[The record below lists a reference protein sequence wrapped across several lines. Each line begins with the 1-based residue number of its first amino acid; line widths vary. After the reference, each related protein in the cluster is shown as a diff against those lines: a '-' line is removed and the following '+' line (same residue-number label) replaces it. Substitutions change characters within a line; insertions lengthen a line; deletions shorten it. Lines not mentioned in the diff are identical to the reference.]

1 MKSLLTC
8 LMVALGSL
16 TSFGGLEE
24 TIDFGDVDE
33 TFGHRTDYRKY
44 RKCGTGFF
52 ITANGV
58 MMTEST
64 NVTDAKDVLVVYK
77 NKAHEARVLRT
88 DEKSGCALLK
98 VEGEFP
104 WIEFDQ
110 QNVYAVGDKLVTVG
124 FTVSEEDGIGDAVV
138 EGVLSSVVGTNS
150 FKVFGV
156 YGKPMVGAPVL
167 NDRGFVIGILKHFSG
182 ADHAECMVLARPEFV
197 LSPTL
202 RRKLPRDMESVYGAS
217 KVKARAS
224 SAVGLVLAYDGAKV
238 EQKKYVRTCKKD
250 SGTKIT
256 VKDLDTLID
265 SAKARRTHL
274 KGTGSGFFITSDGYL
289 LTNHHVIDGM
299 QEIAILYS
307 NKVYKA
313 IVKAQSKDKD
323 IALLKV
329 EGEFPPVCV
338 SDESKC
344 RVGED
349 IFVVGYPKLWLQGL
363 EPKVTKGIISSL
375 TGFQG
380 DANNYQMDAAIQGGN
395 SGGPVADMSG
405 RIVGVSVATVTGLQ
419 NVNYAIKWSVV
430 EKFLPKGVRP
440 LKGRVARGR
449 VFADSV
455 ESVIASSALVLNYAK
470 GGPTVDLSEMT
481 PDKRLETMTW
491 IRRQVLYARLAKIRK
506 DWKSVKEITD
516 GIMEAHGRE
525 DEAKEL
531 NDLARDEL
539 GLHLVIQSKAD
550 GRDVV
555 AKVDPVCGFK
565 SKFVTAWQPE
575 ALANGA
581 CKRGFPV
588 KARLTWKDD
597 DHVVWCGELD
607 ITYDWSGTKEIE
619 VHLKKEEMK

>member
-1 MKSLLTC
+1 MKGVLTC
-8 LMVALGSL
+8 LMVVLGGL
-16 TSFGGLEE
+16 TSFGGLED
-24 TIDFGDVDE
+24 TIDFSGVDE
-33 TFGHRTDYRKY
+33 AFGHRTVYRKY

-52 ITANGV
+52 ITGKGV
-58 MMTEST
+58 MMTESA

-104 WIEFDQ
+104 WVEFDQ
-110 QNVYAVGDKLVTVG
+110 QNACAVGDKLVTVG

-138 EGVLSSVVGTNS
+138 EGVLSSFVGTNS

-167 NDRGFVIGILKHFSG
+167 NDRGFVIGMLKLFSG
-182 ADHAECMVLARPEFV
+182 ANHSECMVLAKPEFA
-197 LSPTL
+197 LSPAL
-202 RRKLPRDMESVYGAS
+202 RRKLPRAMESVYGAS
-217 KVKARAS
+217 KVKARAA
-224 SAVGLVLAYDGAKV
+224 SAVGLVLAYNGAKV
-238 EQKKYVRTCKKD
+238 EKKEEGQPCKKD

-274 KGTGSGFFITSDGYL
+274 KGTGSGFFITSNGYL

-299 QEIAILYS
+299 QEVAILYS

-313 IVKAQSKDKD
+313 IIKAQSKDKD

-329 EGEFPPVCV
+329 EGEFPPVCI
-338 SDESKC
+338 SDESEC

-380 DANNYQMDAAIQGGN
+380 DADNYQMDAAIQGGN

-405 RIVGVSVATVTGLQ
+405 RIVGISVATVTGLQ

-440 LKGRVARGR
+440 VKGGTVRGR

-470 GGPTVDLSEMT
+470 GGPAVDFSEMT
-481 PDKRLETMTW
+481 PDKRSEMVTW
-491 IRRQVLYARLAKIRK
+491 IRRQILYARLAKVRK
-506 DWKSVKEITD
+506 DWKAVREITD
-516 GIMEAHGRE
+516 GILEVHGSE

-539 GLHLVIQSKAD
+539 GLHLVVQSKAD

-565 SKFVTAWQPE
+565 SKFVTTWRPE
-575 ALANGA
+575 ALADGA
-581 CKRGFPV
+581 RKRGFPV

-597 DHVVWCGELD
+597 DGVVWCGELD
-607 ITYDWSGTKEIE
+607 VTYDWSGTKEIE
-619 VHLKKEEMK
+619 VQLKRDKTK